1 MSENGYK
8 RIKNT
13 MTQSKFKIKL
23 DKIVAWMLI
32 ILMGL
37 MVLNVSWQVLSR
49 YVVQNPS
56 SFTDE
61 LSRYMLIWLGML
73 GAAYVAG
80 QNQHL
85 AIDILPNKLR
95 GKPKMKLLVL
105 INLLILLFALI
116 AMVLGGSNLVYITYI
131 LEQKSATLQIP
142 LAYIYT
148 IIPISG
154 LLVVYYQIFQI
165 SNHLKHQTA

>member
-1 MSENGYK
+1 
-8 RIKNT
+8 
-13 MTQSKFKIKL
+13 MTQSKYKNKL
-23 DKIVAWMLI
+23 DKIVSWMLI

-85 AIDILPNKLR
+85 AIDILPNKLT
-95 GKPKMKLLVL
+95 GKPKIKLLVL
-105 INLLILLFALI
+105 INILILLFALI

-165 SNHLKHQTA
+165 SNHLKPQKA

>member
-1 MSENGYK
+1 
-8 RIKNT
+8 
-13 MTQSKFKIKL
+13 MTQSKYKNKL
-23 DKIVAWMLI
+23 DKIVSWMLI

-49 YVVQNPS
+49 YIVQNPS

-85 AIDILPNKLR
+85 AIDILPNKLT
-95 GKPKMKLLVL
+95 GKPKIKLLVL
-105 INLLILLFALI
+105 INILILLFALI

-142 LAYIYT
+142 LAYIYI

-154 LLVVYYQIFQI
+154 LLVVYYQIIQI
-165 SNHLKHQTA
+165 SEHLKYQKA

>member
-1 MSENGYK
+1 
-8 RIKNT
+8 
-13 MTQSKFKIKL
+13 MTQSKFKNKL

-32 ILMGL
+32 VLMGF

-85 AIDILPNKLR
+85 AIDILPNKLS
-95 GKPKMKLLVL
+95 GKPKMKLLIL
-105 INLLILLFALI
+105 INALVLLFALF

-131 LEQKSATLQIP
+131 LEQKSATLKIP

-154 LLVVYYQIFQI
+154 LLVIYYQIFQI
-165 SNHLKHQTA
+165 DSHLKADKA

>member
-1 MSENGYK
+1 
-8 RIKNT
+8 
-13 MTQSKFKIKL
+13 MTQTNFKSKL
-23 DKIVAWMLI
+23 DNFVAWTLI
-32 ILMGL
+32 VLMGL
-37 MVLNVSWQVLSR
+37 MVINVTWQVLSR

-80 QNQHL
+80 KDQHL
-85 AIDILPNKLR
+85 AIGILLKKFT
-95 GKPKMKLLVL
+95 GKPKLKLLIL
-105 INLLILLFALI
+105 INTLVLLFALI

-148 IIPISG
+148 IVPISG
-154 LLVVYYQIFQI
+154 ILVVYYQIFQI
-165 SNHLKHQTA
+165 SSHLKDFKA

>member
-1 MSENGYK
+1 
-8 RIKNT
+8 
-13 MTQSKFKIKL
+13 MTQSKYKNKL
-23 DKIVAWMLI
+23 DKIVSWMLI
-32 ILMGL
+32 TLMGL
-37 MVLNVSWQVLSR
+37 MVLNVTWQVLSR

-85 AIDILPNKLR
+85 AIDILLNKLS
-95 GKPKMKLLVL
+95 GKPKIKLLIL

-116 AMVLGGSNLVYITYI
+116 TMVLGGSNLVYITYI

>member
-1 MSENGYK
+1 
-8 RIKNT
+8 
-13 MTQSKFKIKL
+13 MTQSKFKNNL

-32 ILMGL
+32 TLMGL

-85 AIDILPNKLR
+85 AIDILPNKMS

-105 INLLILLFALI
+105 ISSLVLLFALI

-131 LEQKSATLQIP
+131 LDQKSATLQIP

-165 SNHLKHQTA
+165 SNHLKHQKP

>member
-1 MSENGYK
+1 
-8 RIKNT
+8 

-23 DKIVAWMLI
+23 DKIVSWMLI
-32 ILMGL
+32 TLMGL

-61 LSRYMLIWLGML
+61 LSRYMLVWLGML

-85 AIDILPNKLR
+85 AIDILPNKLS

-105 INLLILLFALI
+105 INSLVLLFALI

-165 SNHLKHQTA
+165 SIHLKSNKV